1 MYYYYFVQIGWA
13 NQLFLSAEGSLAE
26 DGVGD
31 DVHSWAYDGLRGKK
45 WNGEDLNYGTDVL
58 AAVEEKVSSSSSVAK
73 SANTEQETG
82 DLNSA
87 SDSTGAEG
95 NKASWKVGD
104 IVGCLLDITS
114 AGSDGFRARISYTV
128 NGVNLGVAYSDIS
141 LATVSGAS
149 SGNSSSS
156 SDSKSSLFSPAM
168 SLEDGEAVLLNIGQ
182 RPFSYPPPA
191 DMNEVCSSPLVSEPE
206 PAGIIVVSD
215 PGSAAKKPPAAKRGR
230 KSKKDIALEKELKEQ
245 EEADSLKKS
254 QAAASQP
261 IVVALPPRPYLP
273 VIQAIAD
280 SIRESIPLDSKPDT
294 SGAGAQVDS
303 APKTPAK
310 KG

>member
-1 MYYYYFVQIGWA
+1 
-13 NQLFLSAEGSLAE
+13 LAE

-31 DVHSWAYDGLRGKK
+31 DLHSWAYDGMRGKK
-45 WNGEDLNYGTDVL
+45 WNGEDLNYGTDIL
-58 AAVEEKVSSSSSVAK
+58 AAVEEKASSSSSVGK
-73 SANTEQETG
+73 TANTEKETV

-95 NKASWKVGD
+95 NKTSWKVGD
-104 IVGCLLDITS
+104 IVGCLLDIST
-114 AGSDGFRARISYTV
+114 AGADGPRARISYTV

-141 LATVSGAS
+141 LAGMSGAS
-149 SGNSSSS
+149 SSNSSG
-156 SDSKSSLFSPAM
+156 DSKSGHFYPAM

-182 RPFSYPPPA
+182 RPFSYPPAA
-191 DMNEVCSSPLVSEPE
+191 DTNEVCAATQVAEPE
-206 PAGIIVVSD
+206 PVGIIVESD
-215 PGSAAKKPPAAKRGR
+215 PGSATKKAPAAKRGR
-230 KSKKDIALEKELKEQ
+230 KTKKDIALEKELKEQ

-254 QAAASQP
+254 QAAASEP
-261 IVVALPPRPYLP
+261 IAVAPPPRPYLP

-294 SGAGAQVDS
+294 SGAGAQGES
-303 APKTPAK
+303 ASKVSAK